1 MSYCQAKSQHKE
13 GDYPCQPYQYARK
26 PAEEQRAQHDQGRIA
41 GREHIKQRGQQM
53 PDIEARRQEEPFIA
67 QLVINQN
74 LALVE
79 VFIHV

>member
-1 MSYCQAKSQHKE
+1 MSYFQAKSQRNE
-13 GDYPCQPYQYARK
+13 GDYPYQPYHYARQ
-26 PAEEQRAQHDQGRIA
+26 PAEKKCAQHDQARIA
-41 GREHIKQRGQQM
+41 GHERIKQRGQQM
-53 PDIEARRQEEPFIA
+53 PDIETRRQEEPFIA